1 MGKASDEI
9 YTSDGCSGL
18 VINGGWKDMN
28 FNWRNQ
34 IILLT
39 GGTGSF
45 GQKFTEIM
53 LRRYHPKAIRIFSR
67 DEWKQSEMQKR
78 FKKDKTLRFFL
89 GDVRDKDRLRRAM
102 EGATL
107 VVHAAAL
114 KQVPLCEYNPFE
126 AIQTNVLGAKNV
138 IDAGIDTGVPRIM
151 ALSTDK
157 AVNPVNLYGA
167 SKLCAEKLFIQG
179 NSYAGARASAFSC
192 VRYGNVVGSRG
203 SVLPL
208 FQEQG
213 KTGTLTVTDPRMTRF
228 WITLEKGVRF
238 VVDCIERM
246 RGGELFIPKIP
257 SMKVL
262 DMAKA
267 VCPSAKIKFIGIRSG
282 EKLHEVLLSE
292 DEGRQAL
299 DFGSFFVIPSLA
311 RGWEGKGRGVKTL
324 PAGFRYASDTN
335 PDWLTPAQLK
345 AMVG

>member
-1 MGKASDEI
+1 MK
-9 YTSDGCSGL
+9 
-18 VINGGWKDMN
+18 
-28 FNWRNQ
+28 FHWRQ
-34 IILLT
+34 QTILLT

-45 GQKFTEIM
+45 GQKFTDIL

-67 DEWKQSEMQKR
+67 DEWKQWEMQKR
-78 FKKDKTLRFFL
+78 FKDPSLRFFL

-102 EGATL
+102 EGVSL

-138 IDAGIDTGVPRIM
+138 IDSGIDANVPRIM

-179 NSYAGARASAFSC
+179 NFYAGPRASSFSC

-208 FQEQG
+208 FLEQA
-213 KTGTLTVTDPRMTRF
+213 KTGTVTITDPRMTRF
-228 WITLEKGVRF
+228 WITLEQGVDF
-238 VVDCIERM
+238 VVNCIEQM
-246 RGGELFIPKIP
+246 HGGELFVPKIP
-257 SMKVL
+257 SMKVV

-267 VCPSAKIKFIGIRSG
+267 VCPSAKINVIGIRPG

-292 DEGRQAL
+292 DEGRHSFDA
-299 DFGSFFVIPSLA
+299 GSFFVIPPLEPSWVGKVW
-311 RGWEGKGRGVKTL
+311 RGAKAL
-324 PAGFRYASDTN
+324 PAGFRYSSDTN
-335 PDWLTPAQLK
+335 TQWLTLAQLR
-345 AMVG
+345 AMAK